1 MKKINSSLFKSVMS
15 KFPTG
20 VAIITINNNNNYFG
34 KTVNSFAS
42 VSLNPPLVLFSL
54 EKQSS
59 SLKDYTKSS
68 FFGINILSR
77 KQKKLSIFFSK
88 LKPKWENTKFF
99 LSKNKIPLIEGSVAN
114 LNCKNNKTC
123 NLFLGDANVKSIVN
137 FVLKKGY
144 NKNFIFQTAR
154 VKKNHFDIMKK
165 YRKHFTS

>member
-77 KQKKLSIFFSK
+77 NQKKLSIFFSK
-88 LKPKWENTKFF
+88 LKPKWGDTKFF
-99 LSKNKIPLIEGSVAN
+99 LSKNNIPLIEGSVAN
-114 LNCKNNKTC
+114 LNCKNNKTISQ
-123 NLFLGDANVKSIVN
+123 GDHII
-137 FVLKKGY
+137 
-144 NKNFIFQTAR
+144 FICKILEGQINTKLR
-154 VKKNHFDIMKK
+154 SLVYLNSN
-165 YRKHFTS
+165 YL

>member
-68 FFGINILSR
+68 FFGINILSK

-88 LKPKWENTKFF
+88 LKPKWGGY
-99 LSKNKIPLIEGSVAN
+99 KIFS
-114 LNCKNNKTC
+114 
-123 NLFLGDANVKSIVN
+123 
-137 FVLKKGY
+137 
-144 NKNFIFQTAR
+144 
-154 VKKNHFDIMKK
+154 
-165 YRKHFTS
+165 

>member
-54 EKQSS
+54 EKKAS

-77 KQKKLSIFFSK
+77 KQKKFDFSEHSTSRAYFNERDIYCIENDIT
-88 LKPKWENTKFF
+88 LKVTTEE
-99 LSKNKIPLIEGSVAN
+99 I
-114 LNCKNNKTC
+114 
-123 NLFLGDANVKSIVN
+123 
-137 FVLKKGY
+137 
-144 NKNFIFQTAR
+144 
-154 VKKNHFDIMKK
+154 
-165 YRKHFTS
+165 

>member
-1 MKKINSSLFKSVMS
+1 MKKINSSLFKSVMR

-68 FFGINILSR
+68 FFGINILAR

-88 LKPKWENTKFF
+88 LKPNWGDTKFF
-99 LSKNKIPLIEGSVAN
+99 LSKNNIPLIEGSVAN
-114 LNCKNNKTC
+114 LNCKNTKTISQ
-123 NLFLGDANVKSIVN
+123 GDHII
-137 FVLKKGY
+137 
-144 NKNFIFQTAR
+144 FICKILEGQINTKLR
-154 VKKNHFDIMKK
+154 PLVYLNSN
-165 YRKHFTS
+165 YL

>member
-59 SLKDYTKSS
+59 SLKDYSE
-68 FFGINILSR
+68 L
-77 KQKKLSIFFSK
+77 
-88 LKPKWENTKFF
+88 
-99 LSKNKIPLIEGSVAN
+99 
-114 LNCKNNKTC
+114 NNKASNRIRC
-123 NLFLGDANVKSIVN
+123 KQME
-137 FVLKKGY
+137 KC
-144 NKNFIFQTAR
+144 FI
-154 VKKNHFDIMKK
+154 
-165 YRKHFTS
+165 